1 MAKVKAAEALAM
13 GVYNFH
19 PRWTTNYSV
28 SIQDRIQEFEDVIKT
43 GYFNSIIVEVPY
55 LNLDEFWRVILEN
68 DCTVWLNIYDY
79 FDSEKISFE
88 KWIKIYDDELKI
100 LKSHPERWERFLG
113 VHYDEPIWRG
123 QSNNDFNTVCGHFYN
138 EYNLRNFIVMATGE
152 FVNHEGNLSLSA
164 EEMAKIK
171 PFALKYVTDIAFDS
185 YGVDTRIGTNY
196 ERSLPSWQQKISP
209 DIKDGRGYYRE
220 LTRQMLTLCDHE
232 VNVWFFPTA
241 YTCGVSSH
249 LEREMG
255 KTKADEGY
263 CIGHLEFFEE
273 LLMEQKHP
281 AGLCLFTYY
290 NLSEGNWGLQEHLI
304 VKDENGNQKLLPD
317 GKDEKWEEYSKVL
330 REMCE
335 KFRNTKTN
343 PIMET
348 GK

>member
-1 MAKVKAAEALAM
+1 MARVDAKKALAM

-28 SIQDRIQEFEDVIKT
+28 SIQDRIQEFEDVIKE

-55 LNLDEFWRVILEN
+55 LNIDEFWRVILET

-79 FDSEKISFE
+79 FDGKKTSFE

-123 QSNNDFNTVCGHFYN
+123 QSNNDFNTVCEHFHTK
-138 EYNLRNFIVMATGE
+138 YNLRNFVVMATGE
-152 FVNHEGNLSLSA
+152 FVNHEGNEDLINMSA
-164 EEMAKIK
+164 DKMQKIH
-171 PFALKYVTDIAFDS
+171 PDALKHITDIAFDS
-185 YGVDTRIGTNY
+185 YGVDTRIGTEY
-196 ERSLPSWQQKISP
+196 SHRVPVWKEKISQN
-209 DIKDGRGYYRE
+209 IEDGRGYYRE

-241 YTCGVSSH
+241 YPCYVGCH
-249 LEREMG
+249 LEAKEG
-255 KTKADEGY
+255 KDHADEGY
-263 CIGHLEFFEE
+263 CKGHLEFFEE

-281 AGLCLFTYY
+281 AGLCLYTYY
-290 NLSEGNWGLQEHLI
+290 SSGLRNFLV

-317 GKDEKWEEYSKVL
+317 SENPKWEDYSKTL
-330 REMCE
+330 KEMCE
-335 KFRNTKTN
+335 RFRNTETN
-343 PIMET
+343 PV
-348 GK
+348 K